1 MFDFLLKA
9 DLPWVY
15 YTLTAAYALTIVGI
29 IVVVLSENRSPVKS
43 LAWVTVLLLLPAV
56 GIVLYLFFGRS
67 IKNTR
72 MISRRNRRRLRR
84 HEEQGKKMRVNR
96 LDVSDESRHLIK
108 LTRSLQGSLPYSGN
122 DVRVFSSG
130 RDKIDSLLADIDEA
144 REFINMQYYIID
156 DDETGTRLKDTLV
169 HKAKQGITVR
179 IIYDHVG
186 SYRTRKSFFRELTE
200 SGVQAYPFFKVVF
213 PPFGTRINWR
223 NHRKICIID
232 GKVGYIGGM
241 NIADRYI
248 TGGKTFASWRDTHIR
263 IFGPA
268 VASLEFSFAVDWNF
282 MGLPLI
288 EDHMPAASE
297 FGQLPDNNIMQ
308 LLTSG
313 PTSQWTSIALLFT
326 RAIASAKKRVY
337 IQTPYFLPTEGL
349 LRTLISAALTGV
361 DVRIMLPVK
370 SDSRLLTSAS
380 ASYITECLKSGM
392 KIYFY
397 NGGMLHAKTMIVDDE
412 FVSIGSTNFDF
423 RSFEHNFEA
432 NMQVYSEKF
441 NTLMTEI
448 FISDLEKCDRVVQS
462 EWRRRPLLKK
472 GEESLMRL
480 FSPIL

>member
-1 MFDFLLKA
+1 M
-9 DLPWVY
+9 
-15 YTLTAAYALTIVGI
+15 AAYAVTIVSI

-84 HEEQGKKMRVNR
+84 QEEGGKKLRLNK
-96 LDVSDESRHLIK
+96 LDVSPSARMLIK
-108 LTRSLQGSLPYSGN
+108 LTRSLSGSLPYSGN
-122 DVRVFSSG
+122 DIRVYTSG
-130 RDKIDSLLADIDEA
+130 DAKFEALIDDIMHA

-156 DDETGTRLKDTLV
+156 DDSIGTRVKDALLLKAAEGV
-169 HKAKQGITVR
+169 KVR

-186 SYRTRKSFFRELTE
+186 SYRTRRAYFNDLKRA
-200 SGVQAYPFFKVVF
+200 GVKAFPFFEVVF

-232 GKVGYIGGM
+232 GKIGYIGGM

-248 TGGKTFASWRDTHIR
+248 TGGDKFATWRDTHIR

-268 VASLEFSFAVDWNF
+268 VVSLQYSFAVDWNF
-282 MGLPLI
+282 MGQPLI
-288 EDHMPAASE
+288 EDRMPAPSE
-297 FGQLPDNNIMQ
+297 FGHLSDDNVMQ

-313 PTSQWTSIALLFT
+313 PTSQWNTIAMLFI
-326 RAIASAKKRVY
+326 RGIASAKRRVF
-337 IQTPYFLPTEGL
+337 IQTPYFLPTEAL
-349 LRTLISAALTGV
+349 LGALQSAALSGV
-361 DVRIMLPVK
+361 DVRVMMPVR
-370 SDSRLLTSAS
+370 SDSRLLTAAS
-380 ASYITECLKSGM
+380 ASYIDECLKSGM

-397 NGGMLHAKTMIVDDE
+397 NAGMLHAKTMIIDDE

-441 NTLMTEI
+441 NSLMAEI
-448 FISDLEKCDRVVQS
+448 FISDLENCTRIGQP
-462 EWRRRPLLKK
+462 EWKRRPHLKK
-472 GEESLMRL
+472 IEESMMRL